1 MYFRLKINDN
11 FYNII
16 YYDGGVQFVNIK
28 PIYLKIYNSVK
39 DGSYKSNVSK
49 FMIDRLP
56 NSIVEHI
63 IPGIN
68 TIDDLY
74 LDLFK
79 LVCIDDSYNTTI
91 LKAYSDNFLGYRR
104 YIVLIDELQLYVPNT
119 RLSFNIDNFCYYD
132 LIFLLTEEISNNIN
146 IAKEL
151 DIFSLEPVLSQE
163 EIDLITSNYIYQESD
178 SNITRKRNMLKTIN
192 KYTKD
197 NKLKN
202 LTNQILTYYKQVYE
216 N

>member
-11 FYNII
+11 FYNRI
-16 YYDGGVQFVNIK
+16 YYDGSVQFVNIK
-28 PIYLKIYNSVK
+28 PTFLEIYNRVK

-56 NSIVEHI
+56 NLIVEHI
-63 IPGIN
+63 IPEIN

-79 LVCIDDSYNTTI
+79 LVCINDSYNTTI
-91 LKAYSDNFLGYRR
+91 LRAYSSNFLDYRR
-104 YIVLIDELQLYVPNT
+104 YIVLIDELQLYLPNT

-178 SNITRKRNMLKTIN
+178 SNITRKKNMLKTIN

-202 LTNQILTYYKQVYE
+202 LTSQILTYYKQVYE

>member
-1 MYFRLKINDN
+1 MYFQLKINDN
-11 FYNII
+11 FYNRFYFDEEDRFI
-16 YYDGGVQFVNIK
+16 NIK
-28 PIYLKIYNSVK
+28 PIFLEIYNRVK
-39 DGSYKSNVSK
+39 DDSYNSNISK
-49 FMIDRLP
+49 FIIDRLP
-56 NSIVEHI
+56 DLI
-63 IPGIN
+63 IKPAIPEFS
-68 TIDDLY
+68 TIKDLY
-74 LDLFK
+74 SYIIK
-79 LVCIDDSYNTTI
+79 LVCSNDSYNMTI
-91 LKAYSDNFLGYRR
+91 LRAYSSNFLGYHR
-104 YIVLIDELQLYVPNT
+104 YIVLTHELQLYCPNI

-178 SNITRKRNMLKTIN
+178 SNITRKRNMIKTIN

-197 NKLKN
+197 NKLKD
-202 LTNQILTYYKQVYE
+202 LTSQILTYYKQVYE

>member
-1 MYFRLKINDN
+1 MYFRLKINNN
-11 FYNII
+11 FYGRV
-16 YYDGGVQFVNIK
+16 YYGEEDRFINIK
-28 PIYLKIYNSVK
+28 PIFLEIYNRVK
-39 DGSYKSNVSK
+39 DSSYKSSVSK

-56 NSIVEHI
+56 SLI
-63 IPGIN
+63 IKPAIEEIN
-68 TIDDLY
+68 TIEELY
-74 LDLFK
+74 LYLFK
-79 LVCIDDSYNTTI
+79 LVCIDDSYNTNI
-91 LKAYSDNFLGYRR
+91 LRAYSSNFLGYRR
-104 YIVLIDELQLYVPNT
+104 YIVLTDELQLYLPNT

-132 LIFLLTEEISNNIN
+132 LIFLLTEEISNNID

-151 DIFSLEPVLSQE
+151 DIFNLEPVLSQE

-197 NKLKN
+197 NKLKS
-202 LTNQILTYYKQVYE
+202 LTDQILTYYKQVYE

>member
-1 MYFRLKINDN
+1 MYFQLKINSN
-11 FYNII
+11 FYNIV
-16 YYDGGVQFVNIK
+16 YYGEEDRFINIK
-28 PIYLKIYNSVK
+28 PTFLEIYNRVN

-56 NSIVEHI
+56 DLI
-63 IPGIN
+63 IKPAIPEIN

-79 LVCIDDSYNTTI
+79 LVCINDSYNTTI
-91 LKAYSDNFLGYRR
+91 LRAYSSNFLGYRR
-104 YIVLIDELQLYVPNT
+104 YVVLTHELQLYLPNT

-197 NKLKN
+197 NKLKD
-202 LTNQILTYYKQVYE
+202 LTSQILTYYKQVYE

>member
-28 PIYLKIYNSVK
+28 PTFLEIYNRVK

-49 FMIDRLP
+49 FIIDRLP
-56 NSIVEHI
+56 NSVVERT
-63 IPGIN
+63 IPEIN
-68 TIDDLY
+68 TINDLY
-74 LDLFK
+74 SYIIK
-79 LVCIDDSYNTTI
+79 LVCGDDSYNMAI
-91 LKAYSDNFLGYRR
+91 LRAYSSNFLDYRR
-104 YIVLIDELQLYVPNT
+104 YIVLIDELQLYLPNT

-151 DIFSLEPVLSQE
+151 DIFSLEPVLSQK
-163 EIDLITSNYIYQESD
+163 EIDLITSNYMYQESD

-202 LTNQILTYYKQVYE
+202 LTSQILTYYKQVYE